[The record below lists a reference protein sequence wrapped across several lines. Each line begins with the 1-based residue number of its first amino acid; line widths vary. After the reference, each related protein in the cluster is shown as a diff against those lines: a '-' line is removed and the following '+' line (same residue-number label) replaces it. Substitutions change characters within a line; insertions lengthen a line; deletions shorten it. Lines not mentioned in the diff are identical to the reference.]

1 MRTIRVVIRRDRE
14 TLEPVLF
21 FRNSNTRGKSW
32 LECFSRADGHSECSR
47 EYYLQCTPIPPA
59 APESVRLANFWE
71 SIGPDRDR
79 VIIGRRLP
87 R

>member
-21 FRNSNTRGKSW
+21 FRNSTRGQSW
-32 LECFSRADGHSECSR
+32 LECFTRAYGHSECSR
-47 EYYLQCTPIPPA
+47 EYMLACTPMPRYSPDA
-59 APESVRLANFWE
+59 VELADFWE